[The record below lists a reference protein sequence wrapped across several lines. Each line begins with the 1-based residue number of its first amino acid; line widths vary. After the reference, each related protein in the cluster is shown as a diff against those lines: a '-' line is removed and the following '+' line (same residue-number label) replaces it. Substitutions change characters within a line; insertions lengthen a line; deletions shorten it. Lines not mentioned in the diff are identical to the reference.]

1 MTKKP
6 HSHCSN
12 CGQPASGNFCTSCG
26 TALKGAKCPKC
37 GIELPSGSRF
47 CHNCG
52 HALGDARQAGSYTPL
67 IITAAAAVVFVVV
80 AMVTVGPFGPK
91 PLNRQSNPA
100 DQQVNSSVSS
110 FAAGTP
116 RGEADRYF
124 DQAMRAYEGG
134 DSAQAVFTGGMAL
147 EAYAQLP
154 EQDADSRFHIG
165 LLYQITHNWDAVLAQ
180 ADSIE
185 LIHPNHLFA
194 FLLRHRV
201 YSQKGDSQSINDVY
215 RDFLQ
220 AYDAEI
226 ATGKQEYLA
235 HGLLIEEF
243 RNEAIQAGGN

>member
-12 CGQPASGNFCTSCG
+12 CGQPASGSFCTNCG
-26 TALKGAKCPKC
+26 TALKGARCPKC
-37 GIELPSGSRF
+37 SAQLPSGSRF
-47 CHNCG
+47 CNNCG
-52 HALGDARQAGSYTPL
+52 HALGDARQARSYTPL
-67 IITAAAAVVFVVV
+67 VITAAAAVVLMVV

-91 PLNRQSNPA
+91 PPAPRSNA
-100 DQQVNSSVSS
+100 AATQVDPSVSS

-134 DSAQAVFTGGMAL
+134 DSAQASFTGGMAL
-147 EAYAQLP
+147 GAYAQLP

-165 LLYQITHNWDAVLAQ
+165 LLYQITRNYDAILAQ
-180 ADSIE
+180 ADSLE
-185 LIHPNHLFA
+185 LLHPNHLFA

-201 YSQKGDSQSINDVY
+201 YSAKGDSQSVAEVY
-215 RDFLQ
+215 RRFLQ
-220 AYDAEI
+220 AYDTEI
-226 ATGKQEYLA
+226 ATGRPEYLA

-243 RNEAIQAGGN
+243 RKEAAQAGG